1 MKNVKEIIKRLE
13 NYRIEMME
21 VLGKDPDNLVVI
33 ETLYCIALLKDALTE
48 NNYNICIQP
57 DSYNSLDRVV
67 ENYNFSPVIFDDIIE
82 SLKNE
87 IEFQNN
93 EE

>member
-21 VLGKDPDNLVVI
+21 VLSKDPDNLVVM
-33 ETLYCIALLKDALTE
+33 ETLYCIVLLKDALTK

-67 ENYNFSPVIFDDIIE
+67 ENYNFSPVIFEDIIE